1 MGVKQAAIAAR
12 RHKSGK
18 AASFCMSFGMLPFE
32 RTGKKT
38 LNVKKG
44 HTRCAHTYQACHC
57 EPVRTHLP
65 GLSLRTGA
73 HTPTRIVIA
82 SQCAHWRGNP
92 FSPQGSLASWYYFGQ
107 IRSAFRIRPKYCP
120 PPCPTAGNTDC
131 HVAPLLAMTCRKRQ
145 RAGGCNDVV
154 PGEFVTRFVFA
165 LGTALRHAPPQELRI
180 VPSLRSSQ

>member
-1 MGVKQAAIAAR
+1 MNEITQDMGVKQAAIAAR

-44 HTRCAHTYQACHC
+44 AYQ
-57 EPVRTHLP
+57 VRTHLP

-82 SQCAHWRGNP
+82 NQCAHTY
-92 FSPQGSLASWYYFGQ
+92 Q
-107 IRSAFRIRPKYCP
+107 
-120 PPCPTAGNTDC
+120 DC
-131 HVAPLLAMTCRKRQ
+131 HCEPVRTLAWQSVLPAEKPGNLVVL
-145 RAGGCNDVV
+145 RAN
-154 PGEFVTRFVFA
+154 P
-165 LGTALRHAPPQELRI
+165 
-180 VPSLRSSQ
+180 

>member
-1 MGVKQAAIAAR
+1 MNEITQDMGVKQAAIAAR

-44 HTRCAHTYQACHC
+44 AYQ
-57 EPVRTHLP
+57 VRTHLP

-82 SQCAHWRGNP
+82 NRCAHTY
-92 FSPQGSLASWYYFGQ
+92 Q
-107 IRSAFRIRPKYCP
+107 
-120 PPCPTAGNTDC
+120 DC
-131 HVAPLLAMTCRKRQ
+131 HCEPVRTLAWQSVFPAGKPGKLVVL
-145 RAGGCNDVV
+145 RAN
-154 PGEFVTRFVFA
+154 
-165 LGTALRHAPPQELRI
+165 
-180 VPSLRSSQ
+180 S